1 VHSAAALRLGYVR
14 AVGPV
19 DLRRRAP
26 GAKAPVLIL
35 GFNAGLEDL
44 LHPRRQRQGQR
55 QRQRLALRAF
65 VVPTLRQAQGR
76 LLRKRR
82 EGWGTRFVS
91 CGGEVK
97 VPVPRLF
104 KERRDKDGPPGID
117 PPFAKLI
124 RGGWFAKVFFMSDR
138 VMSESAMSESTEQ
151 IRELLDSVYRV
162 DSGRILAT
170 LIRLLGD
177 FDLAEEAMH
186 EAFAAALSLWPKSGV
201 PGNPR
206 PWLISTA
213 RFKAIDTLRRRA
225 RFDASQDEFVRYF
238 EAQSISAERSNKN
251 EEHGLEDDYLEDDRL
266 RLIFTCCHPSLAPD
280 ARVALTLR
288 EVCGLTTE
296 EIAKAFLITP
306 RTLAQR
312 VVRAKAKIRETPI
325 RYEVP
330 TPGELPERLGAVL
343 QVIYLVFNEG
353 YSAAAGAEVTRAEL
367 TGEAIRL
374 GRLLVELHLTE
385 LGPEPEVIGLL
396 SLMLLQESRRAA
408 RNSPTGE
415 LILLE
420 NQDRALWNREQ
431 IAEGVALL
439 EKALQYRQKSRRFG
453 SYTLQAAIAAVHA
466 EAESVAR
473 TDWRQIVALYDR
485 LLQVQPSPVVQL
497 NRAVAIAM
505 RDGPEAGLTNID
517 AVLEH
522 GELANYYLAHSA
534 RADMCRRL
542 GRTAE
547 ARASYEKAL
556 ALTQQEPE
564 RQFLQERIRQL
575 K

>member
-1 VHSAAALRLGYVR
+1 M
-14 AVGPV
+14 P
-19 DLRRRAP
+19 P
-26 GAKAPVLIL
+26 
-35 GFNAGLEDL
+35 
-44 LHPRRQRQGQR
+44 
-55 QRQRLALRAF
+55 
-65 VVPTLRQAQGR
+65 
-76 LLRKRR
+76 
-82 EGWGTRFVS
+82 
-91 CGGEVK
+91 
-97 VPVPRLF
+97 PVP
-104 KERRDKDGPPGID
+104 
-117 PPFAKLI
+117 
-124 RGGWFAKVFFMSDR
+124 
-138 VMSESAMSESTEQ
+138 EQ
-151 IRELLDSVYRV
+151 ISGTIETLYRSE
-162 DSGRILAT
+162 SGRILAT
-170 LIRLLGD
+170 LVRLLGD
-177 FDLAEEAMH
+177 LDLAEEAMH
-186 EAFAAALSLWPKSGV
+186 EAFAAALSLWPRSGV

-225 RFDASQDEFVRYF
+225 RFDASQDELVRYL
-238 EAQSISAERSNKN
+238 EAQSSSAEISK
-251 EEHGLEDDYLEDDRL
+251 EEDSLEDDRL
-266 RLIFTCCHPSLAPD
+266 RLIFTCCHPSLAPE

-296 EIAKAFLITP
+296 EIAKAFLTTP

-312 VVRAKAKIRETPI
+312 IVRAKAKIRETRIP
-325 RYEVP
+325 YEVP
-330 TPGELPERLGAVL
+330 TPQELPQRLGAVL

-374 GRLLVELHLTE
+374 GRLLTE
-385 LGPEPEVIGLL
+385 LQPEPEVMGLL

-408 RNSPTGE
+408 RTSPTGE

-420 NQDRALWNREQ
+420 NQDRSLWNRQQ

-439 EKALQYRQKSRRFG
+439 EKALGYRMTSRRFG

-466 EAESVAR
+466 EAESVAA
-473 TDWRQIVALYDR
+473 TDWRQIVVLYDQ
-485 LLQVQPSPVVQL
+485 LLRIQPSPVVEL

-505 RDGPEAGLTNID
+505 RDGPEAGLAQID

-534 RADMCRRL
+534 RADMYRRL

-547 ARASYEKAL
+547 ARVSYEKAL